1 MNLRNNTHRKNLLGV
16 LALLAA
22 LAALQSPLWRPAEA
36 PRSLTAKSGGTVTVT
51 YDRELENAMIFQK
64 ATASLSAG
72 AKGELVIHGH
82 APGRTRLLIRYK
94 DGASRVYEVVV
105 LPG

>member
-1 MNLRNNTHRKNLLGV
+1 MNSRNNSHLKNLLAM
-16 LALLAA
+16 LALLLS
-22 LAALQSPLWRPAEA
+22 LAALQGPLWRPGEA
-36 PRSLTAKSGGTVTVT
+36 PRCLTATSGGTVTVA
-51 YDRELENAMIFQK
+51 YDRELENAMIFQN
-64 ATASLSAG
+64 ATASLSAD

-82 APGRTRLLIRYK
+82 APGRTRLIIRYK